1 MKHKTPVKGLS
12 AQPGS
17 STIISYSDHN
27 MYSWTAYK
35 FVIELIS
42 LGCTV
47 KGLAH
52 TTHPIAARSIVVT
65 TDDAVVR
72 LVSPVKCHVITTAL
86 LPVTSSVVCVAA
98 AAHSSMFSLPS
109 PLSALHKCS
118 YLTETLYILLDS
130 GSIRVMDCSTNPG
143 ILIDTW
149 NTKYYGTTC
158 IICMF
163 I

>member
-1 MKHKTPVKGLS
+1 MLHKPLHSVRTYIQHVHRVKHKTPVKGLS

-35 FVIELIS
+35 FVVELIS
-42 LGCTV
+42 MGCTV
-47 KGLAH
+47 KELAH
-52 TTHPIAARSIVVT
+52 TTHPIAARSIIVT

-98 AAHSSMFSLPS
+98 AAHSSMFSLP
-109 PLSALHKCS
+109 PPPQHYK
-118 YLTETLYILLDS
+118 
-130 GSIRVMDCSTNPG
+130 GV
-143 ILIDTW
+143 LIPYR
-149 NTKYYGTTC
+149 NTVHTTGQW
-158 IICMF
+158 
-163 I
+163 